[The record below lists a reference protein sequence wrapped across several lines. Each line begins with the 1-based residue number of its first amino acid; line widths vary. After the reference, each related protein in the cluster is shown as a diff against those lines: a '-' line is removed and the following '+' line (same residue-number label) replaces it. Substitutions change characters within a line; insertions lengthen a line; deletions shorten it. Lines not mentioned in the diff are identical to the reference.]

1 MIRPDIISE
10 LEWQQHG
17 SWPAIQRLLAQR
29 TQSLYT
35 EIEQLRDRLSNLQN
49 TAMQMTDGRLT
60 RLSQYRPDAR

>member
-17 SWPAIQRLLAQR
+17 SWESIQRLLAQR

-35 EIEQLRDRLSNLQN
+35 EIEQLRDRLSSLQN
-49 TAMQMTDGRLT
+49 TAMEMTDGRIT
-60 RLSQYRPDAR
+60 RLSQYRSDAR